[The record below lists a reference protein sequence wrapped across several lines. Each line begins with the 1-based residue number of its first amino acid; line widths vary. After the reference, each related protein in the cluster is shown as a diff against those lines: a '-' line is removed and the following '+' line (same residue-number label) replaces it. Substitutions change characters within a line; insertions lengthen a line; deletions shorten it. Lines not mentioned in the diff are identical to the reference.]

1 MSASTVS
8 PATDEPGVFS
18 AEAAATQ
25 GVGSRMAR
33 LLAAIPTWIL
43 WLVVII
49 WTVPT
54 IGLLVSS
61 FRPPSAINNSGWW
74 EAILPQN
81 WDQFTLSNYEDVF
94 AASSARP
101 SLTTN
106 LLNSLAIVLP
116 ATVIPIGI
124 ATIAAYGFAW
134 MEFKGRNWLFV
145 GLIAMMALP
154 NQMTF
159 VPLIQL
165 FGGGASWTIPF
176 TEQTLRLFPD
186 LGINGTAAS
195 VWLTHTSF
203 GLPLAIFLLHN
214 YISQL
219 PSDIFEAA
227 KVDGANHFTIFTKL
241 VLPLSA
247 PAIAAFG
254 IFQFLWTWND
264 FLIASVFLDGDT
276 VPMTVALVNIVGEQG
291 QNAHLR
297 FPAGFITIVVPLV
310 VFFSLQKHFVRGLLA
325 GSVKG

>member
-1 MSASTVS
+1 MAVETLS
-8 PATDEPGVFS
+8 PAGEEPGVFS

-25 GVGSRMAR
+25 SVGRRMAR
-33 LLAAIPTWIL
+33 LIAAIPTWVL
-43 WLVVII
+43 WTVVII

-61 FRPPSAINNSGWW
+61 FRPVEDINDTGWW
-74 EAILPQN
+74 QAVLPQN
-81 WDQFTLSNYEDVF
+81 WSSFTLENYDEILTE
-94 AASSARP
+94 SAGRP
-101 SLTTN
+101 SMWTN
-106 LLNSLAIVLP
+106 FLNTLAIVLP
-116 ATVIPIGI
+116 ATVIPIAI

-134 MEFKGRNWLFV
+134 MDFKGRNWLFV

-165 FGGGASWTIPF
+165 FESGASWTIPG

-186 LGINGTAAS
+186 LDINGTAAA

-203 GLPLAIFLLHN
+203 GLPLAIFLMHN
-214 YISQL
+214 YVSQL
-219 PSDIFEAA
+219 PKDIFEAA
-227 KVDGANHFTIFTKL
+227 KIDGANHFTTFMRL
-241 VLPLSA
+241 VLPLSL

-264 FLIASVFLDGDT
+264 FLIASVFLDGDK

-297 FPAGFITIVVPLV
+297 FPAGFITIVVPLI

>member
-1 MSASTVS
+1 MSIDTR
-8 PATDEPGVFS
+8 EPGVFS
-18 AEAAATQ
+18 PEAAATQ
-25 GVGSRMAR
+25 TVGERMKR
-33 LLAAIPTWIL
+33 LIGSIPTWFL
-43 WLVVII
+43 WIIVII
-49 WTVPT
+49 WTIPT
-54 IGLLVSS
+54 LGLLVSS
-61 FRPPSAINNSGWW
+61 FRPVEQIAGPLSTGWW
-74 EAILPQN
+74 EAVLPQN
-81 WDQFTLSNYEDVF
+81 WGDFTLENYDEILFQD
-94 AASSARP
+94 SAGRE
-101 SLTTN
+101 SMWTYF
-106 LLNSLAIVLP
+106 LNSLAIVLP
-116 ATVIPIGI
+116 ATIIPISI
-124 ATIAAYGFAW
+124 ATFAAYGFAW
-134 MEFKGRNWLFV
+134 MDFKGRNWLFV

-159 VPLIQL
+159 IPLIQM
-165 FGGGASWTIPF
+165 FENGATWTIPF
-176 TEQTLRLFPD
+176 TDQTLKLFPD
-186 LGINGTAAS
+186 LDINGNVAA

-219 PSDIFEAA
+219 PKDIFEAA
-227 KVDGANHFTIFTKL
+227 RIDGANHFTIFMKL

-264 FLIASVFLDGDT
+264 FLIASVFLDGDK

-297 FPAGFITIVVPLV
+297 FPAGFVTIIVPLI